1 MNLIIKNLNKHVG
14 EYMFQASS
22 ILIVFLL
29 ATFFTQRATA
39 QQLVVSPMTEKAVTG
54 WQVGT
59 VIKFQ
64 TKGKWALGG
73 FYQTSIT
80 PNVED
85 EKVKDTFY
93 GAAVYAPIVRTN
105 KLVFYINL
113 RGGVVNEKFV
123 AIAPGLETEINLF
136 KNLSLAF
143 GTSVRMQYPSATARI
158 NLKLF

>member
-1 MNLIIKNLNKHVG
+1 MKLIIKSLHIHAGK
-14 EYMFQASS
+14 YIFQAGT
-22 ILIVFLL
+22 ILIVFLFV
-29 ATFFTQRATA
+29 TFFTQRATA

-64 TKGKWALGG
+64 AKSKWALGG

-80 PNVED
+80 GNVEY

-93 GAAVYAPIVRTN
+93 GAVVYAPIVRTD

-123 AIAPGLETEINLF
+123 AIAPGVETEINLL
-136 KNLSLAF
+136 KNLSFAL
-143 GTSVRMQYPSATARI
+143 GTSLRMQYPSATARI
-158 NLKLF
+158 NIKLF